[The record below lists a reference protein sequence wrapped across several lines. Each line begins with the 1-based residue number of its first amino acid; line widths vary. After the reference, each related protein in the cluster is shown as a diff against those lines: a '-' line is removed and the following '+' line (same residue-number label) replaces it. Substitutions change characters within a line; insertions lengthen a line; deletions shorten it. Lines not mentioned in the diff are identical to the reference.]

1 MIPDLYTPFDLL
13 PIAFVAIFVAA
24 IIIAATWIAD
34 WIESGRPS
42 PLLERYRHWF
52 DRVCPVEEYPGQY
65 GPVELTPEQ
74 IERRERTYAEADAL
88 WGDEAAQ
95 VSAEWARIEAVINA
109 EDIAMW
115 EREMGEVA

>member
-1 MIPDLYTPFDLL
+1 MNPDALPFVI
-13 PIAFVAIFVAA
+13 IAVAITTTIA
-24 IIIAATWIAD
+24 IACNIAD

-42 PLLERYRHWF
+42 RLLERYRAWF
-52 DRVCPVEEYPGQY
+52 DRVVPVEEYPGQY

-74 IERRERTYAEADAL
+74 IERRERTYAEADAM

-95 VSAEWARIEAVINA
+95 VDAEWARIEAVINA